1 MKNKESLSSII
12 KPLIIKAFRFLEN
25 EYYVPEFQIEESSVF
40 IEMVKVQ
47 YVNKILRRE
56 INIGFTQG
64 RVFEQI
70 VFTFNVSISRIPYSG
85 IEDFY
90 SLSNYLQSLEKD
102 FETNI
107 YGAFDFDSAEE
118 ILNKLADSLK
128 TYAWDIVNGNI
139 WLEKYYPRKD

>member
-90 SLSNYLQSLEKD
+90 SLSNYLMN
-102 FETNI
+102 F
-107 YGAFDFDSAEE
+107 Y
-118 ILNKLADSLK
+118 
-128 TYAWDIVNGNI
+128 
-139 WLEKYYPRKD
+139 